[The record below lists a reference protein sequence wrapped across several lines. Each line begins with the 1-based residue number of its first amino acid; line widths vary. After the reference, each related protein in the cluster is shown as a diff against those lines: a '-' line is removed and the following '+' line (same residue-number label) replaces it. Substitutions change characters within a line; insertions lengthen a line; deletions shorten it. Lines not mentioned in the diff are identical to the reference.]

1 MDSDEGI
8 HIESDDAADAAIPNP
23 DMEPRDPEEIGEADP
38 LPDEDV
44 EAEEAENLEEDG
56 LGVPEE
62 SQPESQG
69 EDPFEVELGDEGQGD
84 LAPEDL

>member
-8 HIESDDAADAAIPNP
+8 HMQSDEAADAAIPNP
-23 DMEPRDPEEIGEADP
+23 DTEQREPEEIGEADP
-38 LPDEDV
+38 LPGEDV
-44 EAEEAENLEEDG
+44 EAEEAENVEEDG

-69 EDPFEVELGDEGQGD
+69 QDPFEVELGDDGQGD